1 MDFPGSPRL
10 LNGIGNEG
18 GGIEEIRA
26 QDRHVAGVH
35 LSTSNCSTQNQ
46 GLLNS
51 CFGEVVQR
59 HQLQGQGPCLG
70 GIVAD
75 DAQNAFKS
83 PDHLRSAKRAMSFW
97 LRIEVPIQGS

>member
-35 LSTSNCSTQNQ
+35 LPLHFQ
-46 GLLNS
+46 LL
-51 CFGEVVQR
+51 
-59 HQLQGQGPCLG
+59 HP
-70 GIVAD
+70 
-75 DAQNAFKS
+75 KS
-83 PDHLRSAKRAMSFW
+83 RPF
-97 LRIEVPIQGS
+97 E